1 MRKIIFASLMLINF
15 ICVYGDVINYEYG
28 KITMTVTGTE
38 VILHLNESGG
48 FAYYCGLT
56 NPRPAGLDPIDTKL
70 TNINPTKITFE
81 GGKWLSTDMTAF
93 CNWMRNMNSDST
105 PPSRCLIYDWSYAQL
120 WSDDVFYFD
129 EVSHAVIENIIFPQH
144 LKKLRAGAFRGF
156 TGLKTVTWSYDLEE
170 IGDGAFWNCDGFTSL
185 HIPEGVTKIGSQAF
199 GGMDHLKYVVLP
211 STLEYIGCDVFLN
224 DPEFTDLYS
233 YGEPA
238 QFQFVDPTSGE
249 TITITNPV
257 EGAYMTYEEFNSTS
271 GWNTGHDRRENYYT
285 WKLHVQSEYENLYKT
300 AFAWR
305 WFYTIQNDFPD
316 KDPDDIHYVIYLLP
330 SDLQRPQYT
339 GKVENTKS
347 VYIKTMDP
355 RKYYTIC
362 LPFSIPNAI
371 IAKVFGSETKVYTY
385 GGIKNSKILFT
396 ESVTDME
403 ANTPY
408 LIKTGIWSDRWEFS
422 YHDANYSDHLAAEQA
437 KAIPARGDGY
447 QYDSEFVGN
456 FSMKGIPSQTYCVS
470 SKKETQFV
478 WYTGRNNTNGWK
490 AYNAIIFVDEYST
503 NNTSM
508 QGAKLNSLL
517 LDLSEED
524 AGVATDLIQIQHMR
538 NTNDKIYNLQG
549 IEVKNPSK
557 GIYISNG
564 RKIVLNR

>member
-1 MRKIIFASLMLINF
+1 MLINF
-15 ICVYGDVINYEYG
+15 ICVYGDVYEYG

-48 FAYYCGLT
+48 FAYYCGYE
-56 NPRPAGLDPIDTKL
+56 NPRPDGLYPINIEL
-70 TNINPTKITFE
+70 TNINPTKITFQ
-81 GGKWLSTDMTAF
+81 GGDWTSTDITAF
-93 CNWMRNMNSDST
+93 CSWMRGNTS
-105 PPSRCLIYDWSYAQL
+105 CKIYDWSYAQL
-120 WSDDVFYFD
+120 VSDDVFYFD
-129 EVSHAVIENIIFPQH
+129 EVNHGVIENIIFPQH
-144 LKKLRAGAFRGF
+144 LKKLRAGAFKGF

-185 HIPEGVTKIGSQAF
+185 HIPEGVTTIGSQAF
-199 GGMDHLKYVVLP
+199 GWMDHLKYAVLP
-211 STLEYIGCDVFLN
+211 STLKYIGCDVFLS
-224 DPEFTDLYS
+224 DPLFTDLYS
-233 YGEPA
+233 YGTPA
-238 QFQFVDPTSGE
+238 QFQFVDNIEGST
-249 TITITNPV
+249 TYNQTITNPTV
-257 EGAYMTYEEFNSTS
+257 GEYTNFEEFNSTS
-271 GWNTGHDRRENYYT
+271 GWNTAAGHDRRENYYT
-285 WKLHVQSEYENLYKT
+285 WTLHVQSEYEDQYK
-300 AFAWR
+300 AAYAWR
-305 WFYTIQNDFPD
+305 LFFNIQNDFPD

-330 SDLQRPQYT
+330 SDSQRPPYT

-355 RKYYTIC
+355 SKYYTIC

-371 IAKVFGSETKVYTY
+371 IAKVFGSETKVYKY

-422 YHDANYSDHLAAEQA
+422 YHDANYSDHTAAEQA
-437 KAIPARGDGY
+437 KSIPVRGDGY
-447 QYDSEFVGN
+447 QYGSEFVGN
-456 FSMKGIPSQTYCVS
+456 FSMKGIPYQTYCVS
-470 SKKETQFV
+470 SKGEQTQFV

-490 AYNAIIFVDEYST
+490 AYNAIIFVDGYST
-503 NNTSM
+503 NNSS
-508 QGAKLNSLL
+508 AKLNSLP
-517 LDLSEED
+517 LDLLEED
-524 AGVATDLIQIQHMR
+524 AGVATDLIPIQHMR
-538 NTNDKIYNLQG
+538 NANDKIYNLQG